1 LATTPWIDP
10 WFAARCN
17 QESREER
24 KEIHC
29 EWRLEW
35 GQNLWIVN
43 WNIRNIVKGEREE
56 VENDSVT
63 KGIKG
68 KENINEKKEEVK
80 FCV

>member
-10 WFAARCN
+10 WSAAKCN
-17 QESREER
+17 QESREGR
-24 KEIHC
+24 KE

-43 WNIRNIVKGEREE
+43 RNIRNIVIGERDE
-56 VENDSVT
+56 VENNSV
-63 KGIKG
+63 KKEIKG
-68 KENINEKKEEVK
+68 KKKYKRKKEKVK